1 MKVQPCSGWK
11 LSGPIRGVVICETD
25 EELKL
30 GAEAQQWYL
39 LALGMH
45 NLLCDKIKGGFVGS
59 KEVKAFQAILD
70 QLNVEMEIK
79 SLSFR
84 GPRY

>member
-1 MKVQPCSGWK
+1 MKAEPCGGWQV
-11 LSGPIRGVVICETD
+11 SGPIRGVVLCETD

-30 GAEAQQWYL
+30 GSEAKEWYF
-39 LALGMH
+39 LALTMH

-59 KEVKAFQAILD
+59 KEVKAFQVILD
-70 QLNVEMEIK
+70 QLKVEMEIRN
-79 SLSFR
+79 LSFR